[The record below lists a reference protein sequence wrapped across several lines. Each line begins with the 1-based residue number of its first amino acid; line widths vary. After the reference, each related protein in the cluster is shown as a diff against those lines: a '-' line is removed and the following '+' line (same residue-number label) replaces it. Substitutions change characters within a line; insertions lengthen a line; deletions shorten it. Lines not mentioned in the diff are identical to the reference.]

1 MKITERYMLSNLF
14 SALSKSKDF
23 TIKNIMEYVDGDM
36 ADIDTVDNMYK
47 DYDDLKKDLLGVL
60 PQGTDASIKTCT
72 FGNGNS
78 TFIVVLFLNKGEET
92 CSHYTVPVKTGK
104 DMWFLGQKGLNSDE
118 GEIIRGKQLPNYV
131 QNLVNSEEFSDV
143 VSTQQTLNKLPDDTG
158 IHYTGMDSYNRVLS
172 NFLRN
177 TQMTNQDNK
186 GIASIFAADEESGEV
201 KALFRD
207 RITKDVS
214 LDPIDSVDSMDL
226 VCCKNDDIR
235 EFYVYQ
241 ATGIEVLESYGY
253 VGNKT
258 SLIRNMPQLL
268 AEASIAREAK
278 KAVLS
283 DTNKLPGRTN
293 VRNVSRQGKKAVDL
307 DVAGRG
313 AVALPR
319 ETIKKISETDTRLRS
334 LIANWRRA
342 HDDKLKDRLY
352 NDEFIPL
359 YDDIFSVV
367 LGAAVGYGAVAF
379 SLTNPILATAIGF
392 LVFILANKWG
402 EMNRKRVLELLESK
416 IEIVKE
422 EIEDA
427 KSENDLTTKRN
438 LMQILQQLE
447 RKRDKIRAGKTM
459 GAR

>member
-1 MKITERYMLSNLF
+1 
-14 SALSKSKDF
+14 
-23 TIKNIMEYVDGDM
+23 
-36 ADIDTVDNMYK
+36 
-47 DYDDLKKDLLGVL
+47 
-60 PQGTDASIKTCT
+60 
-72 FGNGNS
+72 
-78 TFIVVLFLNKGEET
+78 
-92 CSHYTVPVKTGK
+92 
-104 DMWFLGQKGLNSDE
+104 
-118 GEIIRGKQLPNYV
+118 
-131 QNLVNSEEFSDV
+131 
-143 VSTQQTLNKLPDDTG
+143 
-158 IHYTGMDSYNRVLS
+158 MDSYNRVLS

-186 GIASIFAADEESGEV
+186 GLASIFAADEESGEV

-241 ATGIEVLESYGY
+241 ATGIEILESYGY

-258 SLIRNMPQLL
+258 SLIRSMPQLL

-293 VRNVSRQGKKAVDL
+293 VRNVSRQGRKAVDL
-307 DVAGRG
+307 DVGGRG

-379 SLTNPILATAIGF
+379 SLTNPIIATAIGF
-392 LVFILANKWG
+392 LVFLLANKWG
-402 EMNRKRVLELLESK
+402 EMNRKRVLELLDSK